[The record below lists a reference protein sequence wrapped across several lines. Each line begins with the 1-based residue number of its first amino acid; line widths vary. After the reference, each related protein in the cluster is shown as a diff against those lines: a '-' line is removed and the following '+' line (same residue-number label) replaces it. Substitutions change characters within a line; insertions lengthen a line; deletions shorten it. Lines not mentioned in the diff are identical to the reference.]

1 MSKKTLYRDI
11 MGSIIKTSRLN
22 RRVMDGKIQQLG
34 IHHSQHF
41 LLMFLSRHSEM
52 PSQRE
57 IATELDISP
66 AAVATTIKK
75 LEQSGYIK
83 KNVDQEDGRYHEI
96 GLTNKGRCVVEQ
108 SKILFQEKDIE
119 IFEGID
125 EQELLQVQK
134 TLGKVLQ
141 NLKDLEQRQRKVE
154 LK

>member
-1 MSKKTLYRDI
+1 MSKELLYRET
-11 MGSIIKTSRLN
+11 MGNIIKTARLN

-57 IATELDISP
+57 IAREFDISP

-75 LEQSGYIK
+75 LEQGGYIEK
-83 KNVDQEDGRYHEI
+83 YIDREDGRYHEI
-96 GLTNKGRCVVEQ
+96 GLTDKGRCVVEK
-108 SKILFQEKDIE
+108 SKVLFQEKDME

-141 NLKDLEQRQRKVE
+141 NLKDLEQRQRKGE
-154 LK
+154 LE